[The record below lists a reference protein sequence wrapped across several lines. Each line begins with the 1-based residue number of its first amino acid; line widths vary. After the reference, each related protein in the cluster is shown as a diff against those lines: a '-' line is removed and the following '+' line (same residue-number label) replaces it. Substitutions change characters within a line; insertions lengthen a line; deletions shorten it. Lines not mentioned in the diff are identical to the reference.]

1 MIDRMIDRKKESS
14 IFLFSFVMSKIIW
27 DSQFPKENC
36 LEAANGL
43 EFK

>member
-1 MIDRMIDRKKESS
+1 MKMIDSEKKKVQ
-14 IFLFSFVMSKIIW
+14 FFFFFFVMSKIIW
-27 DSQFPKENC
+27 DLQFPKENC

>member
-1 MIDRMIDRKKESS
+1 MKMIDSEKKKVQ
-14 IFLFSFVMSKIIW
+14 FFFFVMSKIIW